1 MRELVRKVVTFGIIG
16 GGCALLFFVINYV
29 CLRLLGIPF
38 LIALALTYL
47 ICFPVGYLLQ
57 RNLTFRSNVQHKR
70 SLPRYFLLHL
80 GGLGLVY
87 FGTLALEPYFL
98 PRSFAV
104 PFLATCLAGL
114 ASFVISM
121 SWVFAPL
128 RPRTSSA
135 TVKP

>member
-1 MRELVRKVVTFGIIG
+1 MRELIRKLVTFGMIG
-16 GGCALLFFVINYV
+16 GGCAVLFFVINYA

-38 LIALALTYL
+38 FVALALTYL
-47 ICFPVGYLLQ
+47 ICFPIGYLLQ
-57 RNLTFRSNVQHKR
+57 RNLTFRSSVRHKR

-80 GGLGLVY
+80 GGLGSVY

-104 PFLATCLAGL
+104 PFLATCIAGL
-114 ASFVISM
+114 ASFAISM

-128 RPRTSSA
+128 RPRTSDA
-135 TVKP
+135 TVKL

>member
-29 CLRLLGIPF
+29 CLRLLEIPF

-57 RNLTFRSNVQHKR
+57 RNLTFRANVQHKR

-80 GGLGLVY
+80 GGLGIVY
-87 FGTLALEPYFL
+87 FGTLALEPYFP
-98 PRSFAV
+98 PRSFVV
-104 PFLATCLAGL
+104 PLLATGISGL
-114 ASFVISM
+114 EGFVISM

-128 RPRTSSA
+128 RPRTRSA

>member
-1 MRELVRKVVTFGIIG
+1 MRELIRKLATFGVIG
-16 GGCALLFFVINYV
+16 GGCAMLFFVINYA

-38 LIALALTYL
+38 FVALASTYL
-47 ICFPVGYLLQ
+47 ICFPIGYLLQ
-57 RNLTFRSNVQHKR
+57 RTLTFRSNVRHKR

-80 GGLGLVY
+80 SGMGFVY

-104 PFLATCLAGL
+104 AFIATCLAGL

-121 SWVFAPL
+121 TWVFAPL
-128 RPRTSSA
+128 RPRTSNA